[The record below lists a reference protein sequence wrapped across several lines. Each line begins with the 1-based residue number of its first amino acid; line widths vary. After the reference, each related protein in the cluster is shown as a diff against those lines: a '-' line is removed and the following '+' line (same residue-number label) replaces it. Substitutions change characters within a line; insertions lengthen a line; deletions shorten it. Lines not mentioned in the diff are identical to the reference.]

1 MMEEKKSN
9 STDTKSLDGSQEDPV
24 LVNEASPIIN
34 LKKMVRKVDYIVLPI
49 MMITYCMQFMD
60 KLALSS
66 GSVYGVKTDL
76 HLVGQEYSWCSS
88 IFYFGFILG
97 NFITARILHVVPL
110 GKLIFT
116 AVFFW
121 SITLA
126 CSAASQNYAGLMV
139 ARFFLGFCESF
150 VSPVFVFMTTM
161 WWTQKQS
168 ALRTNIYFA
177 GNDIGG
183 AVSSLITFGLGQAG
197 GSLNPWRYLFICYGC
212 LAFVWSFVILF
223 FLPDSPAKARFL
235 NPSEKK
241 YYKEEMSTS
250 KIEKKWDWE
259 QAKSCATDINVWL
272 ILFSIAT
279 SILPNS
285 GVISYGYIIL
295 DSFGFTSAESAL
307 INFALSVFTWFC
319 ITFSGYLASRFKN
332 SRCYVILGVVVFSL
346 VGGCLIYK
354 GQSKGVKLLGYF
366 LVDVQP
372 AITPLV
378 LGMTAANFKGNT
390 RRSVV
395 NSAVFIVYCACN
407 IGGPQLFKSNDAPH
421 YPHAFLSWIICYC
434 LNACLAVIMRFSW
447 IRSNRKMEKLAESAT
462 ISEVKSTVSEDE
474 EIMEFKDP
482 TFRYKY

>member
-1 MMEEKKSN
+1 MEEKKSS
-9 STDTKSLDGSQEDPV
+9 STDTKSLDMSPEDHV
-24 LVNEASPIIN
+24 LVNEALPAVN
-34 LKKMVRKVDYIVLPI
+34 LKKMVRKVDFIVLPI

-66 GSVYGVKTDL
+66 GSVFGVKTDL
-76 HLVGQEYSWCSS
+76 HLVGQDYSWCSS
-88 IFYFGFILG
+88 IFYFGFMLG
-97 NFITARILHVVPL
+97 NFIAARILHIVPL

-121 SITLA
+121 GITLA

-139 ARFFLGFCESF
+139 ARFVLGFCESF
-150 VSPVFVFMTTM
+150 VSPTFVFMTTM
-161 WWTQKQS
+161 WWTQQQG
-168 ALRTNIYFA
+168 AFRTNIYFA

-183 AVSSLITFGLGQAG
+183 VISSLIAFGIGHAG
-197 GSLNPWRYLFICYGC
+197 GALMPWRYLFICYGC

-223 FLPDSPAKARFL
+223 FLPDTPSKARFFDS
-235 NPSEKK
+235 SEKK

-250 KIEKKWDWE
+250 EVEKKWDWE
-259 QAKSCATDINVWL
+259 QAKSCVTDVNVWL
-272 ILFSIAT
+272 ILVAIAS

-295 DSFGFTSAESAL
+295 DSFGFTSIQSTL
-307 INFALSVFTWFC
+307 INLALSVFTWFC
-319 ITFSGYLASRFKN
+319 ITFAGYLASHFKN
-332 SRCYVILGVVVFSL
+332 SRCYVILIVVVFSL

-354 GQSKGVKLLGYF
+354 GQAKGVKLLGYF

-372 AITPLV
+372 AITPLL
-378 LGMTAANFKGNT
+378 LGMTASNFKGNT

-407 IGGPQLFKSNDAPH
+407 IAGPQLFRAKDAPH
-421 YPHAFLSWIICYC
+421 YPHAFLSWIVCYC
-434 LNACLAVIMRFSW
+434 ISACLAVIMRFSW
-447 IRSNRKMEKLAESAT
+447 IHSNKKLERLAESAVLPAT
-462 ISEVKSTVSEDE
+462 KSTDSEKE
-474 EIMEFKDP
+474 EIMEFMDP